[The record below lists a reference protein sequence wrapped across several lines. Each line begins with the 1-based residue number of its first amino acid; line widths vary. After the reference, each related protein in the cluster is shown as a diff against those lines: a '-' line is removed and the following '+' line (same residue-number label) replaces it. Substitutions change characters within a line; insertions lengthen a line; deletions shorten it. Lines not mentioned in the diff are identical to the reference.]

1 MCHTEIYQPESGPNK
16 KLNNRETYVESLYR
30 TSTCYRKVLG
40 FKWKSDS
47 DEFIFDFGV
56 IYDATKNLHIT
67 KQSILRIDAIFF
79 DPLPLIAPVILQP
92 KLLCQEDCRKK
103 FD

>member
-47 DEFIFDFGV
+47 DEFIFDLGV
-56 IYDATKNLHIT
+56 IYDVTKNLHIT

-92 KLLCQEDCRKK
+92 KLLCQEVCRKK